1 MSCFST
7 SHDKEICLKK
17 HRFRQTTFIARCMAE
32 LKNKNKTWVLLIDVD
47 EYISSDALNWGEN
60 AYNGLDPPLNSFP
73 DFDKHETIHDILKHK
88 GEVEPCFSFTR
99 QLYGAKEDYNSSI
112 WRDMAPHGFD
122 DTDFVTLK
130 YRWRADKKKVY
141 VNRWQK
147 TIIDVSRI
155 PLKDLVRDSYM
166 TVHLPLPTHCKKD
179 PHKFRTTL
187 LRAVSCSGVHMNF
200 DVMAVLYFT
209 FFQNHYVDSFQSY
222 SYRKDARS
230 HEKENYLV
238 SYQKR
243 AQSSSLMRLI

>member
-1 MSCFST
+1 
-7 SHDKEICLKK
+7 
-17 HRFRQTTFIARCMAE
+17 MAE

-88 GEVEPCFSFTR
+88 GEIEPCFSFTR